1 MKAELTEKLKKIMNT
16 KRLVIICM
24 IGIGLLLLPDLFV
37 SKKQEAAPLIA
48 ESTSQNHSV
57 YEKELEARLS
67 SILSTIRGVSQVSV
81 MITLEDGGETYYA
94 RNLKSDAKNTADGS
108 LTEDSNQTDGSL
120 ALKNEAGGGQSP
132 ILLKSQTPK
141 ISGVLVTAK
150 GVGIPSVQA
159 DVISAV
165 RAVLDV
171 PIHRVEVLEKA

>member
-1 MKAELTEKLKKIMNT
+1 MNT

-108 LTEDSNQTDGSL
+108 LTEDSN
-120 ALKNEAGGGQSP
+120 
-132 ILLKSQTPK
+132 
-141 ISGVLVTAK
+141 
-150 GVGIPSVQA
+150 
-159 DVISAV
+159 
-165 RAVLDV
+165 
-171 PIHRVEVLEKA
+171 